1 MNLICGKM
9 MDSEQAKQKI
19 AHIDEIVLQALA
31 SGKLARDHVIT
42 ACDTLSKKL
51 SEQEHL
57 PLLIALGMEPRKAK
71 GELQTVRRMLSR
83 VYLEE
88 RIEREFGDRT
98 ELSFQPLDGDYNVRQ
113 TWEPLGV
120 LLHIAAGNADALPVF
135 SVIEGLLTENVNI
148 LKLPGGGDELSIRI
162 LMELIAIEP
171 RIAEKVFVFNLPS
184 SDIAAME
191 QLADVADAIVIWGGD
206 TAVRA
211 VRQMAKPN
219 TRIIEWGHKISFAYV
234 SGDEVPDA
242 DLQELARHICETNQ
256 LFCSSCQ
263 GIYVDTNSFD
273 QVAIFANRFLT
284 ILEQA
289 AESDPLPDDPF
300 RSAQTTL
307 ALYTEELEAIHA
319 KKCVLRGKHC
329 GVIAYDDSELTP
341 SYAFRNAWVKPLP
354 RENILKVLKPY
365 KNYLQS
371 VALICEQERR
381 QTLEETLVTAGIV
394 RVTCGENL
402 SAHYCG
408 MPHDGEFALRRYMKI
423 VSFER

>member
-9 MDSEQAKQKI
+9 MDSEQAKQQL
-19 AHIDEIVLQALA
+19 ALIDEIVLHALA

-51 SEQEHL
+51 NEQEHL
-57 PLLIALGMEPRKAK
+57 PLLVALGMENRKAK
-71 GELQTVRRMLSR
+71 DELGTVRRMLSR
-83 VYLEE
+83 ESLEE
-88 RIEREFGDRT
+88 RINREFGDWT
-98 ELSFQPLDGDYNVRQ
+98 ERSFQPLGDKRTVRQ
-113 TWEPLGV
+113 AWEPLGA

-148 LKLPGGGDELSIRI
+148 LKLPGDGDELSIRI

-171 RIAEKVFVFNLPS
+171 RIAEKVIVFDLPS
-184 SDIAAME
+184 SDISAMK
-191 QLADVADAIVIWGGD
+191 QLADVADAIVVWGGD
-206 TAVRA
+206 AAVHA

-234 SGDEVPDA
+234 SGDEVSDA
-242 DLQELARHICETNQ
+242 DLQELAQHICETNQ

-273 QVAIFANRFLT
+273 QVATFANRFLG

-289 AESDPLPDDPF
+289 AGRDPLPDDPF
-300 RSAQTTL
+300 RNAQTTL
-307 ALYTEELEAIHA
+307 AVYTEELESIHA
-319 KKCVLRGKHC
+319 EKRVFRGEHC
-329 GVIAYDDSELTP
+329 SVVAYNDNELVP
-341 SYAFRNAWVKPLP
+341 SYMFRNAWVKPLS

-408 MPHDGEFALRRYMKI
+408 MPHDGEFELRRYIKI